1 MGRLKS
7 VVLALAV
14 TLLPAPALGA
24 VCLRD
29 QAKEMLTLEIV
40 GSSGGIFSVAG
51 RFVTNQVP
59 VTDAGAHLPVTGV
72 AFLRSDGKA
81 TIGLTVHGV
90 SPTQSPFIIQGVLD
104 GPFFNSGTGQLEN
117 VASGFTATLTWVPTT
132 CPLFP

>member
-1 MGRLKS
+1 MRSLEA
-7 VVLALAV
+7 VMLALAV
-14 TLLPAPALGA
+14 TLLPATALGA

-29 QAKEMLTLEIV
+29 QANETLSLEIV
-40 GSSGGIFSVAG
+40 GAVGGVISVGG
-51 RFVTNQVP
+51 RFVTNQFP
-59 VTDAGAHLPVTGV
+59 VTDARAHLPVTGV

-81 TIGLTVHGV
+81 TVGLTVHAV

-117 VASGFTATLTWVPTT
+117 VANGSTATLNWVPTT